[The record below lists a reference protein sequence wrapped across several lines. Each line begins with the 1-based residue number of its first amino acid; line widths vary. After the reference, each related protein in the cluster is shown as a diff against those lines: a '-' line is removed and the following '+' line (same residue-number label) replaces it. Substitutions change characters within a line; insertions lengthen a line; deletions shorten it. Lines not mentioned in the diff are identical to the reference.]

1 MRALKPVEILL
12 IVEVILLFLIPL
24 LPTSVLMLSDN
35 IVVRALLLV
44 LLLASSFAGP
54 YALLL
59 TFIVI
64 LAIFGLRNQSKV
76 SQIIPPHMETIS
88 PVKFAPPLVKIAQP
102 APEEPSREVYD
113 FTPQGDT
120 GTNDFEPVDISINQK
135 LVQPTQEPDGNGG
148 GIFQ

>member
-1 MRALKPVEILL
+1 MRALKPVEVLL
-12 IVEVILLFLIPL
+12 IVEVVLLFLIPF
-24 LPTSVLMLSDN
+24 LPTSVLMLTDN

-64 LAIFGLRNQSKV
+64 LCIFGLRNQSKV
-76 SQIIPPHMETIS
+76 SQIIPPHIETIS
-88 PVKFAPPLVKIAQP
+88 PVKFEPPLVEIPQP
-102 APEEPSREVYD
+102 VYEESAKEVYD
-113 FTPQGDT
+113 FAPQEDT
-120 GTNDFEPVDISINQK
+120 GTNDFKPVDTTINEK
-135 LVQPTQEPDGNGG
+135 VVLPTQKPDGNGG

>member
-1 MRALKPVEILL
+1 MRALKPVEVLL
-12 IVEVILLFLIPL
+12 IVEVVLLFLIPL
-24 LPTSVLMLSDN
+24 LPTSVLMLTDN

-76 SQIIPPHMETIS
+76 SQIIPPQMETIS
-88 PVKFAPPLVKIAQP
+88 PVNFEPPHVEIEQP
-102 APEEPSREVYD
+102 APEEPSRDVYD
-113 FTPQGDT
+113 FTPQEDT
-120 GTNDFEPVDISINQK
+120 GKNDFEPVDITINQK
-135 LVQPTQEPDGNGG
+135 VVLPTQEPDGNGG

>member
-1 MRALKPVEILL
+1 MRALKPVEVLL
-12 IVEVILLFLIPL
+12 IVEVVLLFLIPL
-24 LPTSVLMLSDN
+24 LPTSVLMLTDN
-35 IVVRALLLV
+35 IIVRALLLV

-76 SQIIPPHMETIS
+76 SQIIPPQMETIS
-88 PVKFAPPLVKIAQP
+88 PVNFAPPLVEISQP
-102 APEEPSREVYD
+102 APEEPAMESYD
-113 FTPQGDT
+113 FAPHADT
-120 GTNDFEPVDISINQK
+120 GTNDFKPVDISINQK

-148 GIFQ
+148 GIF

>member
-1 MRALKPVEILL
+1 MRALKPVEVLL
-12 IVEVILLFLIPL
+12 IVEVVLLFLIPL
-24 LPTSVLMLSDN
+24 LPTSILMLTDN

-76 SQIIPPHMETIS
+76 SQIIPPQMETIS
-88 PVKFAPPLVKIAQP
+88 PVNFEPPLVETAQP
-102 APEEPSREVYD
+102 EPEQPKRRVYD
-113 FTPQGDT
+113 FTPQEDSGKD
-120 GTNDFEPVDISINQK
+120 DFEPVDISINQK